1 MAVCIF
7 STINQID
14 AGMLKSALD
23 ENNIDNFFKNYHSNI
38 LGLAGWTVPFTGVNL
53 LTGDIEVYVKEED
66 VEEALEIIKTL
77 FGADGQNQTDKGIPT
92 EPGES
97 DYSDLEERQDSTE
110 NTRQADDNTVQRV
123 SKIENR
129 FGFFILLLAVI
140 MAASF
145 IIIFS
150 VT

>member
-7 STINQID
+7 STVNQID

-23 ENNIDNFFKNYHSNI
+23 EKNIDNFFKNYQSNI
-38 LGLAGWTVPFTGVNL
+38 LGLAGWTVPFAGVNL

-66 VEEALEIIKTL
+66 AEEALEIIKTL
-77 FGADGQNQTDKGIPT
+77 FGDDKQNQADEGIPT

-97 DYSDLEERQDSTE
+97 DYSDLEEGHDSTE
-110 NTRQADDNTVQRV
+110 NTKQVNDDTVQRV
-123 SKIENR
+123 SQIENR

-145 IIIFS
+145 VIIFS
-150 VT
+150 IT